1 MNALT
6 KFSIALLFVAAT
18 AIAVYLYVGSDDE
31 GLGAAHLQPQEAVCK
46 QDFERLARLRAKPS
60 MTEGLS
66 FVAEIRCLQLWPQ
79 LQTVMDGLSDPT
91 RSTAWSSPLVASD
104 TPASDPALA
113 PGAPSAVLDDSCK
126 RDEDRLADFRA
137 NPSINAAIRFD
148 SELKCPRLQ
157 PQLSAVLAQLS
168 RAGGSAEAMSREARA
183 PDTTPTGTAVPSALG
198 SPAPDAAATVSTD
211 ACKQDEGRLAELQA
225 KPSLA
230 EAVRF
235 KGELKCSQLQ
245 PQLLALLDNVSQ
257 APPSTAAASSDEA
270 PPAAASAS
278 GRALPGTQLPE
289 TTPAS
294 DEACKQDQQLLTR
307 LRETPSSGEMM
318 RFVEEL
324 RCQTLLPQLLA
335 LIGGLTKPS
344 PPDSAGVS
352 QGPDSERNAKSEAQP
367 SSQASVDAEG
377 RIAQL
382 ESGKEALATKVSQL
396 ERDRKVAPVEQPR
409 SPPPPPSA
417 MIADIQAAS
426 QATADAERRVAQLK
440 SEKEALAGE
449 VSRLKRDREAYPA
462 EQTNT
467 APTPISVA
475 PVERSGSELVAAVA
489 TLPVGTPA
497 RVLIRYLTNNPDARV
512 EAETVANALARQ
524 GVEVADLRES
534 RSSLRTEL
542 RFSYAPDETI
552 AQQIGRVVGVAP
564 LRRVPPKDG
573 LMVRPGTV
581 ELDLSGG
588 DHLAAIRSISTR
600 ERNHD

>member
-1 MNALT
+1 MPT
-6 KFSIALLFVAAT
+6 
-18 AIAVYLYVGSDDE
+18 
-31 GLGAAHLQPQEAVCK
+31 
-46 QDFERLARLRAKPS
+46 FER
-60 MTEGLS
+60 
-66 FVAEIRCLQLWPQ
+66 I
-79 LQTVMDGLSDPT
+79 
-91 RSTAWSSPLVASD
+91 
-104 TPASDPALA
+104 
-113 PGAPSAVLDDSCK
+113 
-126 RDEDRLADFRA
+126 
-137 NPSINAAIRFD
+137 PSINAAIRFD

-198 SPAPDAAATVSTD
+198 SPAPDAAATVSND

-344 PPDSAGVS
+344 PPNSAGVS